1 MLYTLSND
9 KLIVEI
15 SSVGA
20 ELQSIKYQNVEYL
33 WQGDKTYWGGR
44 AYNLFP
50 ICGRLTAGKY
60 NYNGKEY
67 EMNLHGFL
75 RKRETEATVIAEDE
89 IDFKLATNEEIY
101 SMYPFDFEY
110 HIRYKLVD
118 TKIQMNIT
126 VENKDDKTMYF
137 ALGGHPGF
145 NVPLENGVFTDY
157 YLEFEKGSNPYGLLL
172 SDTCYTTNDIFEIKQ
187 ISNNKLPLT
196 HDLFDRDA
204 IIVAGLK
211 SPICLKNKL
220 DNRQVIV
227 DIADE
232 MKYVGLWHAPKTE
245 APYVCIEPWT
255 SVPAYDNIVDD
266 LETKRDMFKLSKNQ
280 TYNLEWSI
288 TVK

>member
-1 MLYTLSND
+1 MLYTISND
-9 KLIVEI
+9 KLTVEI
-15 SSVGA
+15 SSLGA

-33 WQGDKTYWGGR
+33 WQGDKTFWGGR

-50 ICGRLTAGKY
+50 ICGRLTDGKY
-60 NYNGKEY
+60 NYAGKEY

-75 RKRETEATVIAEDE
+75 RKRETEATVIADDE
-89 IDFKLATNEEIY
+89 IDFKLVKTDEIY

-110 HIRYKLVD
+110 HIRYKLID
-118 TKIQMNIT
+118 TKIEMNIT
-126 VENKDDKTMYF
+126 VLNKDDKVMYF

-145 NVPLENGVFTDY
+145 NVPLENGNFSDY
-157 YLEFEKGSNPYGLLL
+157 YLEFENGSNPYALCL
-172 SDTCYTTNDIFEIKQ
+172 SDTCYTTNDICEIKQ
-187 ISNNKLPLT
+187 VVNNTLPLT

-211 SPICLKNKL
+211 SPIKLKNKL
-220 DNRQVIV
+220 DSREVIV

-255 SVPAYDNIVDD
+255 SVPAYDGVIDD
-266 LETKRDMFKLSKNQ
+266 LETKRDMFKLGKNEK
-280 TYNLEWSI
+280 YNLEWSI